1 MYLRYK
7 KYTIK
12 MEEIRYAVLQEMN
25 TEELESWLTFIK
37 INGNE
42 ENLNK
47 LQKQLESVDFQLD
60 EDLDYHQSAFDLEI
74 ERNVSEKTAKEMS
87 KLDLNAYLPHRKF
100 DGVLK
105 DIDLNLKNLDGA
117 SKNKKE
123 KMNNK
128 NIARVNKILSFG
140 QIENFIDQEDF
151 DSDGEYGA
159 RSDEDSDSSSVSSSD
174 SSDNDS
180 DNDSDSDSDNE
191 MEKQLKQKTKGRLPG
206 GTDKPRF
213 AKKAQRRN
221 RK

>member
-25 TEELESWLTFIK
+25 TDELESWLTFIK

-47 LQKQLESVDFQLD
+47 LQNQLESVDFQLD

-100 DGVLK
+100 DGVLQE
-105 DIDLNLKNLDGA
+105 IDLNLKDMDGA
-117 SKNKKE
+117 SENKKE
-123 KMNNK
+123 KINDK

-140 QIENFIDQEDF
+140 QIENFIDQEDI
-151 DSDGEYGA
+151 DSDGEYGP
-159 RSDEDSDSSSVSSSD
+159 RSDEDSDSSDSSDDSESD
-174 SSDNDS
+174 SSD
-180 DNDSDSDSDNE
+180 DSDSDSE
-191 MEKQLKQKTKGRLPG
+191 TEKDLKQKTKVRLPG

-221 RK
+221 RR

>member
-47 LQKQLESVDFQLD
+47 LQTQLESVDFQLD

-100 DGVLK
+100 DGVLQE
-105 DIDLNLKNLDGA
+105 IDLKLKDLDGA

-123 KMNNK
+123 KINDK

-140 QIENFIDQEDF
+140 QIENFIDQEDI
-151 DSDGEYGA
+151 DSDGEYGP
-159 RSDEDSDSSSVSSSD
+159 RSDEDSDSSDEDSDSSD
-174 SSDNDS
+174 SSD
-180 DNDSDSDSDNE
+180 DSDSDSE
-191 MEKQLKQKTKGRLPG
+191 TEKQLKQKTKVRLPG

>member
-100 DGVLK
+100 DGVLQE
-105 DIDLNLKNLDGA
+105 IDLNLKDLDGA

-123 KMNNK
+123 KINDK

-140 QIENFIDQEDF
+140 QIENFIDQEDI
-151 DSDGEYGA
+151 DSDGEYGP
-159 RSDEDSDSSSVSSSD
+159 RSDEDSDSDSSDDSDSD
-174 SSDNDS
+174 SSD
-180 DNDSDSDSDNE
+180 DSDSDSDS
-191 MEKQLKQKTKGRLPG
+191 EKQIKQKTKVRLPG

>member
-100 DGVLK
+100 DGVLQE
-105 DIDLNLKNLDGA
+105 IDLNLKDMDGA
-117 SKNKKE
+117 SENKKE
-123 KMNNK
+123 KINDK

-140 QIENFIDQEDF
+140 QIENFIDQEDI
-151 DSDGEYGA
+151 DSDGEYGP
-159 RSDEDSDSSSVSSSD
+159 RSDEDSSDDSDSDSSD
-174 SSDNDS
+174 SSD
-180 DNDSDSDSDNE
+180 DSDSDSE
-191 MEKQLKQKTKGRLPG
+191 TEKDLKQKTKVRLPG

-221 RK
+221 RKQ

>member
-87 KLDLNAYLPHRKF
+87 KLDLNAFLPHRKF
-100 DGVLK
+100 DGVLQE
-105 DIDLNLKNLDGA
+105 IDLNLKDMDGA

-123 KMNNK
+123 KINDK

-140 QIENFIDQEDF
+140 QIENFIDQEDI
-151 DSDGEYGA
+151 DSDGEYGP
-159 RSDEDSDSSSVSSSD
+159 RSDEDSDSSDEDSDSSD
-174 SSDNDS
+174 SSD
-180 DNDSDSDSDNE
+180 DSDSDSE
-191 MEKQLKQKTKGRLPG
+191 TEKQLKQKTKVRLPG
-206 GTDKPRF
+206 GTEKPRF

>member
-47 LQKQLESVDFQLD
+47 LQKQLESVDFELD

-100 DGVLK
+100 DGVLQE
-105 DIDLNLKNLDGA
+105 IDLNLKDLDGA

-123 KMNNK
+123 KINDK

-140 QIENFIDQEDF
+140 QIENFIDQEDI
-151 DSDGEYGA
+151 DSDGEYGP
-159 RSDEDSDSSSVSSSD
+159 RSDEDSDSSD
-174 SSDNDS
+174 
-180 DNDSDSDSDNE
+180 DSDSDSNSDSSNDSNSDSE
-191 MEKQLKQKTKGRLPG
+191 TEKELKQKTKVRLPG

>member
-100 DGVLK
+100 DGVLQE
-105 DIDLNLKNLDGA
+105 IDLNLKDMDGA
-117 SKNKKE
+117 SENKKE
-123 KMNNK
+123 KINDK

-140 QIENFIDQEDF
+140 QIENFIDQEDI
-151 DSDGEYGA
+151 DSDGEYGP
-159 RSDEDSDSSSVSSSD
+159 RSDEDSSDDSDSDSSD
-174 SSDNDS
+174 SSD
-180 DNDSDSDSDNE
+180 DSDSDSE
-191 MEKQLKQKTKGRLPG
+191 TEKDLKQKTKVRLPG

-221 RK
+221 RR

>member
-1 MYLRYK
+1 
-7 KYTIK
+7 

-100 DGVLK
+100 DGVLQE
-105 DIDLNLKNLDGA
+105 IDLNLKDMDGA
-117 SKNKKE
+117 SENKKE
-123 KMNNK
+123 KINDK

-140 QIENFIDQEDF
+140 QIENFIDQEDI
-151 DSDGEYGA
+151 DSDGEYGP
-159 RSDEDSDSSSVSSSD
+159 RSDEDSSDDSDSDSSD
-174 SSDNDS
+174 SSD
-180 DNDSDSDSDNE
+180 DSDSDSE
-191 MEKQLKQKTKGRLPG
+191 TEKDLKQKTKVRLPG

-221 RK
+221 RR

>member
-47 LQKQLESVDFQLD
+47 LQTQLESVDFQLD

-100 DGVLK
+100 DGVLQE
-105 DIDLNLKNLDGA
+105 IDLNLKDLDGA

-123 KMNNK
+123 KINDK

-140 QIENFIDQEDF
+140 QIENFIDQEDI
-151 DSDGEYGA
+151 DSDGEYGP
-159 RSDEDSDSSSVSSSD
+159 RSDEDSDSSDEDSDSSD
-174 SSDNDS
+174 SSD
-180 DNDSDSDSDNE
+180 DSDSDSE
-191 MEKQLKQKTKGRLPG
+191 TEKQLKQKTKVRLPG